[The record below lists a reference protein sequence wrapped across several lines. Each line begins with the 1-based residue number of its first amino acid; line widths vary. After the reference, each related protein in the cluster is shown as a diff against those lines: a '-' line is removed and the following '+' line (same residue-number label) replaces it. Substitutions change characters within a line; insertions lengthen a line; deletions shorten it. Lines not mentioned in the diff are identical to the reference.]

1 MKARTVEELTEDI
14 NKVNANR
21 RLTTLA
27 NIERLTSRLN
37 VESDSVE
44 KLRLQTLIELQNIE
58 LTRIDSIDENDVNR
72 LAQERFN
79 RLQTR
84 LDIMAP
90 PNVISLN

>member
-1 MKARTVEELTEDI
+1 MYTRTLPELVEDI

-37 VESDSVE
+37 AESDSVE

-58 LTRIDSIDENDVNR
+58 LARLDAIDENDVNT

-84 LDIMAP
+84 LDTMTQP
-90 PNVISLN
+90 SISLN